1 MSHDTNTVDSRT
13 HEGQL
18 NKLGFWI
25 FLTAEF
31 SLFGTLFATLL
42 TLQHGGDYA
51 GKMTTELFELPLV
64 LIMTFAL
71 LISSYTCGIS
81 IYYMRK
87 EKQNLMMFWMILTVL
102 LGLVFV
108 GFEIYEF
115 AHYVSEGV
123 TPQIGSYWSSFFI
136 LLGTHGAHVSLG
148 IGLIIC
154 LLIQVATRGLNK
166 YNAPKLFIVSL
177 YWHFLDVVWIFIF
190 TAVYMIGMVYS
201 G

>member
-31 SLFGTLFATLL
+31 ALFGTLFATLL

-51 GKMTTELFELPLV
+51 HKMTTELFELPLV
-64 LIMTFAL
+64 LIMTFSL
-71 LISSYTCGIS
+71 LLSSYTCGIA

-87 EKQNLMMFWMILTVL
+87 EKQSLMMFWMILTVL

-115 AHYVSEGV
+115 SHYASEGV
-123 TPQIGSYWSSFFI
+123 TPKLSSYWSSFFI

-148 IGLIIC
+148 IGWIIC

-166 YNAPKLFIVSL
+166 FNAPKLFIVSL

>member
-1 MSHDTNTVDSRT
+1 
-13 HEGQL
+13 
-18 NKLGFWI
+18 
-25 FLTAEF
+25 
-31 SLFGTLFATLL
+31 
-42 TLQHGGDYA
+42 
-51 GKMTTELFELPLV
+51 MTTELFELPLV

-136 LLGTHGAHVSLG
+136 LYLLYSYS
-148 IGLIIC
+148 GLDH
-154 LLIQVATRGLNK
+154 
-166 YNAPKLFIVSL
+166 LFINS
-177 YWHFLDVVWIFIF
+177 
-190 TAVYMIGMVYS
+190 S
-201 G
+201 GYTWS

>member
-42 TLQHGGDYA
+42 TLQHGNDYA
-51 GKMTTELFELPLV
+51 NKMTTELFELPLV

-148 IGLIIC
+148 IGWIIC

>member
-1 MSHDTNTVDSRT
+1 MSHDTNTIDNRS
-13 HEGQL
+13 HEGNL

-31 SLFGTLFATLL
+31 ALFGTLFATLL
-42 TLQHGGDYA
+42 TLQHGGDY
-51 GKMTTELFELPLV
+51 GGFLTTNLFELPLI

-87 EKQNLMMFWMILTVL
+87 EQQAKMMLWMIITIVL
-102 LGLVFV
+102 GAIFV

-115 AHYVSEGV
+115 AHYVHEGA
-123 TPQIGSYWSSFFI
+123 TLQTSSYWSSFFI
-136 LLGTHGAHVSLG
+136 LLGTHGAHVTLG
-148 IGLIIC
+148 IFWIIC
-154 LLIQVATRGLNK
+154 LLIQVAMRGLNK
-166 YNAPKLFIVSL
+166 DNAPKLFIVSL